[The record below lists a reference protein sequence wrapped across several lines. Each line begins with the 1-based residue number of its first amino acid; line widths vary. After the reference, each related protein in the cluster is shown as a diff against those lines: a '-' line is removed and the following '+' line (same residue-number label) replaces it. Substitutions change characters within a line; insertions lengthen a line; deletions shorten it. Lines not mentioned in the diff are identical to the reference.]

1 MLWTGK
7 KCRLSAY
14 GVTIWEG
21 ATSGQRA
28 IALFLTGVLTFES
41 AFGTGP
47 ATALAEPLA
56 DGTGAQDLVQLDE
69 ADEPTS
75 VRIATAEVQDE
86 GPSLKVTLVEPENIA
101 DQTDQIAD
109 QTESTTTDEQL
120 ITTVSSRIELP
131 VSLKTSLLSE
141 DEGKLAWTL
150 QTDGANQN
158 SKQETTLILP
168 SLSTLIDELGLN
180 TSTDKNDDAE
190 NAEEGTEDTPQA
202 NGTYTPQGDP
212 AQKTFTITW
221 ADNND
226 SGQTRPTT
234 DDVKSG
240 LVVTF
245 AIDNEKIVLNEETA
259 QKYFGIAEEEF
270 VDMVSVTQDGV
281 GTYGV
286 ELSNLYGEVVDENGE
301 VKQVTEPDRGDA
313 GADGL

>member
-1 MLWTGK
+1 M
-7 KCRLSAY
+7 
-14 GVTIWEG
+14 
-21 ATSGQRA
+21 
-28 IALFLTGVLTFES
+28 
-41 AFGTGP
+41 
-47 ATALAEPLA
+47 
-56 DGTGAQDLVQLDE
+56 
-69 ADEPTS
+69 
-75 VRIATAEVQDE
+75 
-86 GPSLKVTLVEPENIA
+86 TLVEPENIA

-150 QTDGANQN
+150 QTDGADQN

-245 AIDNEKIVLNEETA
+245 TIDNEKIVLNEETA
-259 QKYFGIAEEEF
+259 QKYFGIAEEDF

-301 VKQVTEPDRGDA
+301 VKQVTVPDRGDA

>member
-1 MLWTGK
+1 MHL
-7 KCRLSAY
+7 
-14 GVTIWEG
+14 V
-21 ATSGQRA
+21 
-28 IALFLTGVLTFES
+28 ES
-41 AFGTGP
+41 
-47 ATALAEPLA
+47 
-56 DGTGAQDLVQLDE
+56 
-69 ADEPTS
+69 DEPTS

-101 DQTDQIAD
+101 DQIDQIAD

-150 QTDGANQN
+150 QTDGADQN

-245 AIDNEKIVLNEETA
+245 TIDNEKIVLNEETA
-259 QKYFGIAEEEF
+259 QKYFGIAEEDF

-286 ELSNLYGEVVDENGE
+286 ELSNLYGEVVDENGD